1 MSAKADGRAAQE
13 KHDKCLQFVHS
24 CVCRARERESLP
36 YSIMLCYNIRGK
48 DKRCRMAVQ
57 RCCIGKT

>member
-24 CVCRARERESLP
+24 CVCCARERESLP

-48 DKRCRMAVQ
+48 DKRCSAVV
-57 RCCIGKT
+57 